1 MTQATGRIHPVVLA
15 GGGGTRL
22 WPLSRQLY
30 PKQFFPL
37 VGEQSLLR
45 DTLDRVGDPQRF
57 AAPIVVC
64 NEEHR
69 FLVAEQLRAG
79 GVSGEIVLEPYARNT
94 APAACIAALHLAARE
109 PEALMLM
116 LPSDHAITRPN
127 AFSAPLAQAETAAR
141 AGWLVTFGIAPSR
154 AETGYGYIR
163 LGGELPDT
171 PGCAHVE
178 RFVEKP
184 DAATARNYLASGDY
198 LWNSGMFLMSVRTLL
213 DEMARLQPEI
223 LDACRAALA
232 GAARDLDFLRLGAA
246 AFEAC
251 PGISLDYAVMERT
264 DRAAVVSMNAG
275 WSDVGSWQ
283 SLWEVLEKDDAGNA
297 IAGDVIALDTRDCLL
312 RGEDRLLAALGVSD
326 MVVVATDD
334 AVLVCPR
341 ERAQDV
347 GGLVAELKQRA
358 RPETLAHSR
367 IYRPWGNYRDVDLG
381 PNFKVKRLTVAPGR
395 RLSLQRHRHRTEHW
409 VVVQGEAEV
418 TCEGR
423 TLRLGPNESTY
434 IPRGAAHR
442 LANPGSE
449 SLHVIEVQSGDHLD
463 EDDIERIDDAYGRA

>member
-1 MTQATGRIHPVVLA
+1 MTQATERIHPVVLA

-37 VGEQSLLR
+37 LGEQSLLR
-45 DTLDRVGDPQRF
+45 DTLDRVGDHQRF

-94 APAACIAALHLAARE
+94 APAACIAALHLVEQE
-109 PEALMLM
+109 PEAVMLM
-116 LPSDHAITRPN
+116 LPSDHAITRPD
-127 AFSAPLAQAETAAR
+127 AFTDSLAQAEAAAR
-141 AGWLVTFGIAPSR
+141 AGWLVTLGVAPSR

-163 LGGELPDT
+163 LGGELPDV
-171 PGCAHVE
+171 PGCAHVKH
-178 RFVEKP
+178 FVEKP
-184 DAATARNYLASGDY
+184 DKATAESYLANGNY
-198 LWNSGMFLMSVRTLL
+198 LWNSGMFLMSARTLL
-213 DEMARLQPEI
+213 DEIEGLRPEI
-223 LDACRAALA
+223 LDSCQAALA
-232 GAARDLDFLRLGAA
+232 GAARDLDFLRLDAA
-246 AFEAC
+246 AFEAN

-264 DRAAVVSMNAG
+264 ARAAVVSMDAG

-297 IAGDVIALDTRDCLL
+297 IAGDVVAMGTRGCLL
-312 RGEDRLLAALGVSD
+312 RGDDRLLAALGVSD
-326 MVVVATDD
+326 LVVVATDD

-358 RPETLAHSR
+358 RPETQTHSR
-367 IYRPWGNYRDVDLG
+367 IYRPWGSYRDVDLG

-409 VVVQGEAEV
+409 VVVHGQAAV

-449 SLHVIEVQSGDHLD
+449 PLHVIEVQSGDHLH
-463 EDDIERIDDAYGRA
+463 EDDIERLDDAYGRT